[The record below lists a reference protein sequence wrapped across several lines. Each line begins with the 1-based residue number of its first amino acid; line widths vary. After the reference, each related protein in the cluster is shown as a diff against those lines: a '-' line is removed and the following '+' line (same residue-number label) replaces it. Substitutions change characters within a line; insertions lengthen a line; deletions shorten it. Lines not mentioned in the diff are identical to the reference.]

1 MLSTTLGRVVSLKT
15 NGVNAPM
22 SNSNFFP
29 LTNDLMFKILFVKEP
44 KLLISILNSVLFPEK
59 EHQVREITI
68 LNPELSSS
76 SPDEKRSYLDIRAK
90 DENGKIFHVEVQVAH
105 QSSFVKRSL
114 YYLSKKLSQVK
125 HIEYNEKL
133 KRKLSEIRP

>member
-1 MLSTTLGRVVSLKT
+1 
-15 NGVNAPM
+15 
-22 SNSNFFP
+22 
-29 LTNDLMFKILFVKEP
+29 MFKILFVKEP